1 MARYSSGG
9 QNGDRQPVGWWSQSF
24 FFRQAICDLVT
35 SIEAH
40 YAGLYIIWDGN
51 KLGED
56 SFCTLQFSGF
66 ANHPFLY
73 SKEGHHLNTDWHR
86 CYWQKCCAFCYNDFG
101 IDSFFFFLTIV
112 LCSLTRIAFSGPIS
126 ADNYWDFLNCRLC
139 SSLKFW

>member
-73 SKEGHHLNTDWHR
+73 SKEGHHLNTD
-86 CYWQKCCAFCYNDFG
+86 YDTGA
-101 IDSFFFFLTIV
+101 IDKSTVRFATTISASILFFFLTIV
-112 LCSLTRIAFSGPIS
+112 LCSLTKIAFSGPIS